1 MIRSFAVVCATGLA
15 ALAVA
20 GCGGSDAPPATTAA
34 SGGGPASAGSG
45 PATAGDGS
53 AQDGSARTDYMSD
66 ETYIAVRDTP
76 ALPICNPGGL
86 PNEDEETCQ
95 WFWNRLL
102 TWAPV
107 TGAPSRPTLVPA
119 TNSMIYEGF
128 TGEQG
133 DTHWFGP
140 ELTNCDGT
148 GSIKGNPD
156 YCKGRTPGLE
166 FDKSTNIETY
176 DNGPTTQSTI
186 AWRLSAGDVSFG
198 TEYFTAH
205 NDGGPGGTQ
214 WAFCGARSS
223 KGNTDAWVSCSRA
236 NAERDGAMVN
246 TTQPP
251 GNDEDYASFGWVVAN
266 YPVLVQVQDLV
277 PKTTMTLAGP
287 TAGADVQFSAAGSS
301 PGATQGTASVQGGRQ
316 RGNPRNLIW
325 LAGYRTRTGD
335 GTVGISVGLTSATPA
350 FNGTTAEVS
359 VGFGG
364 TTTPEC
370 RVRQPQQ
377 TPRTRVQCLVRFSP
391 RNAPPYPAV
400 LNVTLRTR

>member
-1 MIRSFAVVCATGLA
+1 MIRRIPILASIVVLAAVAVV
-15 ALAVA
+15 ALA
-20 GCGGSDAPPATTAA
+20 GCGASDTPATSAA
-34 SGGGPASAGSG
+34 AGGPSSAGS
-45 PATAGDGS
+45 PA
-53 AQDGSARTDYMSD
+53 QARMTKEAYDVVN
-66 ETYIAVRDTP
+66 TTP
-76 ALPICNPGGL
+76 GVPICDPGGL
-86 PNEDEETCQ
+86 SEADQDEETCQ

-205 NDGGPGGTQ
+205 NDVGPGGTQ

-277 PKTTMTLAGP
+277 PKTTMTLARP
-287 TAGADVQFSAAGSS
+287 AADADVQLSAAGSS

-316 RGNPRNLIW
+316 RGNLLW
-325 LAGYRTRTGD
+325 LAGYRKRTGD
-335 GTVGISVGLTSATPA
+335 GTVGVSVGLTSATPA
-350 FNGTTAEVS
+350 FDGTTAEVS
-359 VGFGG
+359 VAFGG
-364 TTTPEC
+364 TTTPAC